1 MLWKFNFI
9 TILVLNSNTE
19 FERKIENNFFAEA
32 DTLDESGLAPCPRD
46 ADLKNGSRWKGER
59 ALLQNNIKVKP
70 EQLKLSRTYPSTW
83 P

>member
-46 ADLKNGSRWKGER
+46 ANLKNGSR
-59 ALLQNNIKVKP
+59 
-70 EQLKLSRTYPSTW
+70 
-83 P
+83 